1 MEVLM
6 NKNFRKMIMLS
17 LFLTACTTLQSNRQ
31 VIDSNSS
38 SRPKWAE
45 GTEVGWQEGDFTL
58 LRSQYTVRGDQ
69 RINSCYDLARVD
81 LKETLLTSLKD
92 DITGELNLAGEG
104 LSEGADPLL
113 SKSFRSEFK
122 GRVQGLSISEQYY
135 ERYVVGDVE
144 RIDCFVL
151 SKIKNSDYQRL
162 KTQLLTNLMQVS
174 EEVAQA
180 VRNRQKEF
188 FAPAQDKNTVADQ

>member
-1 MEVLM
+1 M
-6 NKNFRKMIMLS
+6 NKNFKKVILLS
-17 LFLTACTTLQSNRQ
+17 LFLTACSSLQSNRK

-45 GTEVGWQEGDFTL
+45 GTEIGWQDGDFTL
-58 LRSQYTVRGDQ
+58 LRSQYTIRGDQ

-135 ERYVVGDVE
+135 ERYLVGDVE

-151 SKIKNSDYQRL
+151 SKMKNSDYQRL
-162 KTQLLTNLMQVS
+162 KSQLLTNLIQVS

-180 VRNRQKEF
+180 VRGRQKEF
-188 FAPAQDKNTVADQ
+188 FESSQNKNKIADQ